1 VAADSRRCDVVEL
14 DLNREER
21 EVLLDLLETRL
32 ADLRME
38 IGQTSP
44 MAHRDVLRKK
54 KRVLDK
60 TVAFLRS
67 KWGFPVDPIDSDVPR
82 L

>member
-1 VAADSRRCDVVEL
+1 MVEL
-14 DLNREER
+14 DLDSEER
-21 EVLLDLLETRL
+21 QILLDLLETRL

-38 IGQTSP
+38 VAQTSP
-44 MAHRDVLRKK
+44 MAHRDVLRNK

-67 KWGFPVDPIDSDVPR
+67 EWGFPVDPIDSDVPR
-82 L
+82 F